1 MDLRSCK
8 LRWAAGHVRA
18 VVVDA
23 GGERGRDL
31 EGAAAARV
39 LAAAEPLRVALAA
52 GADALS
58 IDVGDRVVRASVPGV
73 RADGA
78 RFVALE
84 AEVREVARAILNEL
98 LPSRAA
104 DEPATPSDPAFWS
117 MIWQTGRDGWEL
129 GRAAPPLARWVAAH
143 PARRARALVVGCG
156 RGHEVRML
164 AQAVAAEVVV
174 GVDFAPEAI
183 EAARAL
189 TADGTEA
196 AAGAGAAGAGAAGAG
211 AAAGSRIE
219 FRQADV
225 FTLAAAPERY
235 DLALEHTCFCAIA
248 PERRAEYARVM
259 QAVLVPGGRLVGLFW
274 QHGRAG
280 GPPFSVTRDEVE
292 QLFVAAGFAVAGVEK
307 APDSVASRAGQEWLI
322 ELVRE

>member
-39 LAAAEPLRVALAA
+39 LAAAEPLRAALDA

-58 IDVGDRVVRASVPGV
+58 IDVDDRVVRASVPGV

-78 RFVALE
+78 RFAALE

-98 LPSRAA
+98 LPARG
-104 DEPATPSDPAFWS
+104 DQPATPSDPAFWS

-129 GRAAPPLARWVAAH
+129 GRAAPPLARWVATH
-143 PARRARALVVGCG
+143 PERRARALVVGCG

-164 AQAVAAEVVV
+164 ARAGAAELVV

-183 EAARAL
+183 AAARAL
-189 TADGTEA
+189 A
-196 AAGAGAAGAGAAGAG
+196 AAEAE
-211 AAAGSRIE
+211 AAAGSRVE

-235 DLALEHTCFCAIA
+235 DLVLEHTCFCAIA

-274 QHGRAG
+274 QHGREG
-280 GPPFSVTRDEVE
+280 GPPFSVTRGEVE
-292 QLFVAAGFAVAGVEK
+292 QLFAATGFTVAGAET
-307 APDSVASRAGQEWLI
+307 APDSVASRAGQEWLM
-322 ELVRE
+322 ELVRT

>member
-39 LAAAEPLRVALAA
+39 LAAAEPLRAALDA

-78 RFVALE
+78 RFAALE
-84 AEVREVARAILNEL
+84 GEVREVARAILNEL
-98 LPSRAA
+98 LPVRTA
-104 DEPATPSDPAFWS
+104 DSQPAPSDPAFWS
-117 MIWQTGRDGWEL
+117 MVWQTGRDGWEL
-129 GRAAPPLARWVAAH
+129 GRAAPPLERWVAAH

-164 AQAVAAEVVV
+164 ARAGAAEVVV

-183 EAARAL
+183 AAARAL
-189 TADGTEA
+189 TEA
-196 AAGAGAAGAGAAGAG
+196 AAT
-211 AAAGSRIE
+211 AGSQVE
-219 FRQADV
+219 FHQADV

-235 DLALEHTCFCAIA
+235 DLVLEHTCFCAIA

-274 QHGRAG
+274 QHGREG
-280 GPPFSVTRDEVE
+280 GPPFSVTRGEVE
-292 QLFVAAGFAVAGVEK
+292 QLFTSTGFTVASAET
-307 APDSVASRAGQEWLI
+307 APDSVASRAGQEWLM
-322 ELVRE
+322 EFVRR